1 MKIKKMNNFPRG
13 LGHNYK
19 TFRIV
24 MLVKT
29 PYPTFNQFVN
39 ALRGFNMREDETTNR
54 EEEIITSIQEKEAS
68 SLQDKKHV
76 LITTKMDQV
85 LRTVHQVKV
94 MKGTVVT
101 RVKFVVGITIHLLSI
116 FRGESTL
123 TKPKMSYHKHCLLLI

>member
-1 MKIKKMNNFPRG
+1 MNKKCLN
-13 LGHNYK
+13 K
-19 TFRIV
+19 TITWHS
-24 MLVKT
+24 LPEEAGEEKT
-29 PYPTFNQFVN
+29 THK
-39 ALRGFNMREDETTNR
+39 

-116 FRGESTL
+116 FRVETTL